1 MHIKV
6 FLLAISGLFTINR
19 LLGQNEGFVLDRLT
33 NPAEVFAEF
42 DARVSKVKGTYYL
55 DDSWNQGTIWLKNK
69 KIIKNYLLKFD
80 IENQW
85 MEVKFDN
92 DIKLLDLRWIK
103 SFEWVDNEAKRS
115 YFVSTSQYNFE
126 DGVQRLGVFE
136 VLSEGQLSLV
146 AKTDTKVREPN
157 YVPALDMGDMDTK
170 IYKVEKLFIVAD
182 DVVKPF
188 PKKRSE
194 FLALFG
200 DKSAKIEDYSKINKL
215 KFRDKEDALQ
225 IFNYYSSL
233 Y

>member
-1 MHIKV
+1 MWCNV
-6 FLLAISGLFTINR
+6 AA
-19 LLGQNEGFVLDRLT
+19 QNEGFVLDRLT
-33 NPAEVFAEF
+33 NPAEVFKEF

-55 DDSWNQGTIWLKNK
+55 DDRWNQGTIWLKNK

-103 SFEWVDNEAKRS
+103 SFEWVDDEAKRS

-146 AKTDTKVREPN
+146 TKTDTELREPN
-157 YVPALDMGDMDTK
+157 YVPALDMGDMDAK
-170 IYKVEKLFIVAD
+170 IYKVEKLFIVVD

-200 DKSAKIEDYSKINKL
+200 DKSTKIEDYSKINKL

-225 IFNYYSSL
+225 MFNYYNSL